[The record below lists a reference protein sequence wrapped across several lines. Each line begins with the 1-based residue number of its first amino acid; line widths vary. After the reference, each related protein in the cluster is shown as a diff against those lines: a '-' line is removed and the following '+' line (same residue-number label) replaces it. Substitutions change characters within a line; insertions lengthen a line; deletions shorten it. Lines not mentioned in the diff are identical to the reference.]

1 MLSAWLSQLRPLL
14 ASVGAS
20 VVLIFLVIGVR
31 MPFLFSI
38 ILASIIG
45 IALWLLLPAIAK
57 SAEPRWSDDEQ
68 RKQDVIIATQSA
80 NNYINAFGSLQQ
92 LCKVESVT
100 QNIADI
106 ITIMRKIRT
115 TFSESTEHLVKDSA
129 DFEEYARS
137 SHAIVENYI
146 RLSDLRE
153 QEDCIK
159 QAEQLIEQLPALFED
174 LYRQRREHAL
184 IELEVHSAILQEM
197 AQLNVKDSN
206 HT

>member
-20 VVLIFLVIGVR
+20 VVLIVLVIGVR

-57 SAEPRWSDDEQ
+57 SAEPRLSDEEQ
-68 RKQDVIIATQSA
+68 KKQDIAIATQCA
-80 NNYINAFGSLQQ
+80 NNYINSFGTLQQ
-92 LCKVESVT
+92 LCRVESIT

-106 ITIMRKIRT
+106 ITIMRKIRV
-115 TFSESTEHLVKDSA
+115 TFSENTERLVKDA
-129 DFEEYARS
+129 TDFEEYARS
-137 SHAIVENYI
+137 AHAIVENYI
-146 RLSDLRE
+146 RLSDLRD
-153 QEDCIK
+153 QEACIK

-174 LYRQRREHAL
+174 LYMQRREHAL

-197 AQLNVKDSN
+197 AQLNIKGS
-206 HT
+206 